1 MRIASVTVPSIP
13 SCGGIVS
20 RDANIHLTIWASVLI
35 HRVRFHPVTSYKTIK
50 ILKELG
56 DDIDKYFDCVYS
68 SHPLDWAD
76 GLEEVLENNGKTVV
90 YDLGFE

>member
-1 MRIASVTVPSIP
+1 MNFNTE
-13 SCGGIVS
+13 S
-20 RDANIHLTIWASVLI
+20 RSYSLTDNEIETI
-35 HRVRFHPVTSYKTIK
+35 TKTIK
-50 ILKELG
+50 ILKELS
-56 DDIDKYFDCVYS
+56 DEIDKYFDCVYS